1 VPLTALF
8 PVLFALTLWLALR
21 GRWIRRATAVTRLR
35 RTGEGE
41 GLLAAQALTSARID
55 QLAGFDLDD
64 NPLADPVSRRRL
76 ATFALRQL
84 GLRTTA
90 D

>member
-21 GRWIRRATAVTRLR
+21 GRWIRRATAVARLR
-35 RTGEGE
+35 RTGGGE

-55 QLAGFDLDD
+55 QLAGFELDD